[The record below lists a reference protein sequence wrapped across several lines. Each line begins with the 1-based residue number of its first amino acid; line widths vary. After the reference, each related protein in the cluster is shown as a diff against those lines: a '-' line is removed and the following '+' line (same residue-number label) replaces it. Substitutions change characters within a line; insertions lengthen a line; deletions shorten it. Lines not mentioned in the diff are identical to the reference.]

1 MAKDGNDDVV
11 RREMLRMLMGKVEE
25 DAYPSATML
34 DMIESLLKP
43 NEIPAYAELLM
54 EKIRRDRVP
63 SIPLMN
69 RILELT

>member
-1 MAKDGNDDVV
+1 MAKDNEDVV
-11 RREMLRMLMGKVEE
+11 RTEMLRMLMGKVAE

-34 DMIESLLKP
+34 DMIESLLRP
-43 NEIPAYAELLM
+43 DEVPAYAELLM
-54 EKIRRDRVP
+54 QKIRRDRFP